1 MTDTDLLPDR
11 LKYFWADDEEGPY
24 QGPFSS
30 RELATS
36 DAYTYRA
43 KCFDDPSQDDGFFM
57 MATHGL
63 LVDAEDG
70 PWRVLAIDVTDQF
83 HDAWNTRASTP
94 SSTRVNERGEV
105 VPGAMR
111 CAKCNFRLQRNNMYM
126 QSGTIGPGDNNT
138 EPCPNGCG
146 PLWPVTWKEDA
157 LEGDKRLMELFE
169 ENQKLKAALQHTPQP
184 SPQSD
189 MVAVP
194 REVMGRVRELLLHAD
209 AGFDTPYPSIQE
221 ALSMLQPYTK
231 G

>member
-94 SSTRVNERGEV
+94 SSTRANERGDDS
-105 VPGAMR
+105 
-111 CAKCNFRLQRNNMYM
+111 LQAQIAYSAYL
-126 QSGTIGPGDNNT
+126 QQIIEALCHGHPIPEPKGTAVHHY
-138 EPCPNGCG
+138 EMA
-146 PLWPVTWKEDA
+146 VAYRK
-157 LEGDKRLMELFE
+157 
-169 ENQKLKAALQHTPQP
+169 TPQP
-184 SPQSD
+184 SPQSE

-194 REVMGRVRELLLHAD
+194 REVITDLQGTLNYIAVQGKANHPGFAQVARMNAED
-209 AGFDTPYPSIQE
+209 AVKR
-221 ALSMLQPYTK
+221 LQPYTK
-231 G
+231 GE

>member
-94 SSTRVNERGEV
+94 SSTRANERGDLSDFIKHKQQVIE
-105 VPGAMR
+105 R
-111 CAKCNFRLQRNNMYM
+111 Q
-126 QSGTIGPGDNNT
+126 
-138 EPCPNGCG
+138 
-146 PLWPVTWKEDA
+146 
-157 LEGDKRLMELFE
+157 ME
-169 ENQKLKAALQHTPQP
+169 KHTPQP

-194 REVMGRVRELLLHAD
+194 REVITDLQGTLNYIAVQGKANHPGFAQVARMNAED
-209 AGFDTPYPSIQE
+209 AVKR
-221 ALSMLQPYTK
+221 LQPYTK
-231 G
+231 GE

>member
-94 SSTRVNERGEV
+94 SSTRANERGDLEFNELMEKFPKLGTNIEWLANNIGNV
-105 VPGAMR
+105 SMVDWANFLSVLQDTLNKALSHDNAELGKVGEIFDKLTQYAEDSIGYQYETLSAALVEKL
-111 CAKCNFRLQRNNMYM
+111 AK
-126 QSGTIGPGDNNT
+126 
-138 EPCPNGCG
+138 
-146 PLWPVTWKEDA
+146 
-157 LEGDKRLMELFE
+157 EGLAIIDRLMG
-169 ENQKLKAALQHTPQP
+169 
-184 SPQSD
+184 
-189 MVAVP
+189 V
-194 REVMGRVRELLLHAD
+194 
-209 AGFDTPYPSIQE
+209 
-221 ALSMLQPYTK
+221 K